1 MRIVRWNPQINRM
14 RYFNEFDRYM
24 NRNNGFRRL
33 PLDVTENEDGYV
45 VTATVAGI
53 NAEDIDITIEDNV
66 LTIKS
71 ESVKED
77 EAEEETYLLRER
89 CLGSFG
95 RSIRFP
101 MDVNAEAVEANYE
114 NGILTLNVPK
124 VEEVKPKRIAV
135 KVG

>member
-1 MRIVRWNPQINRM
+1 MRH
-14 RYFNEFDRYM
+14 FNEFDRYM
-24 NRNNGFRRL
+24 NRYNGFRRL
-33 PLDVTENEDGYV
+33 PLDVTEDEEGYV

-53 NAEDIDITIEDNV
+53 NAEDINITIEDNV
-66 LTIKS
+66 LTIKG
-71 ESVKED
+71 ESARED
-77 EAEEETYLLRER
+77 ETEEETYLLRER
-89 CLGSFG
+89 CLGTFG

-101 MDVNAEAVEANYE
+101 MDVDAEAVEAHYE